1 MLKKA
6 AISFMSWVVFGRATT
21 PLWLKWWC
29 TVSWNCWRVTV
40 MLSELW
46 KDIIW
51 HFKERRW
58 YICSG
63 PFRIKEGRRRGW
75 EALKSCY
82 YLVWSRWGGKKKE
95 HSDSPNAVFVQL
107 QRSCPNTCFNILAD
121 FLATPSESCIKLIL
135 DILIQQGSWKRNW
148 VLSLQ

>member
-1 MLKKA
+1 MPGYIFLFFLQMLKKA

-82 YLVWSRWGGKKKE
+82 YLVWSRWGGEK
-95 HSDSPNAVFVQL
+95 S
-107 QRSCPNTCFNILAD
+107 I
-121 FLATPSESCIKLIL
+121 LIL
-135 DILIQQGSWKRNW
+135 QMLFLSSFREVVQILVLIFLLTSLLFLVKAVSNW
-148 VLSLQ
+148 FWTS

>member
-1 MLKKA
+1 MPGYIFLFFLQMLKKA

-82 YLVWSRWGGKKKE
+82 YLVWSRWGGKK
-95 HSDSPNAVFVQL
+95 S
-107 QRSCPNTCFNILAD
+107 I
-121 FLATPSESCIKLIL
+121 LIL
-135 DILIQQGSWKRNW
+135 QMLFLSSFREVVQILVLIFLLTSLLFLVKAVSNW
-148 VLSLQ
+148 FWTS